1 MVLLKQKLPPE
12 TVALYF
18 KGVYV
23 CTLFFFMHFNVERL
37 YSSEREYSGLHIV
50 RPSPGKIVNE
60 LFKEAREHGAVPLN
74 EAPRASGD
82 NKSKVS
88 AKFKHELHC
97 LYI

>member
-1 MVLLKQKLPPE
+1 MN
-12 TVALYF
+12 
-18 KGVYV
+18 
-23 CTLFFFMHFNVERL
+23 FNVERF

-50 RPSPGKIVNE
+50 QPSTGKIVSE

-74 EAPRASGD
+74 EATRASGD

-88 AKFKHELHC
+88 AKFKTEIHC